1 MSAVPFP
8 APHYAPP
15 VIKVAA
21 PTINL
26 ASGLIPIPEKRVGF
40 PRKSSAVAYP
50 FSALAVNGNPIVI
63 TFDPHTPNLPAALKR
78 EASKVF
84 SQASRFIAAHPEY
97 GFTIRTIPEAAGAPA
112 HRLGIWRVPADLA
125 ARAAASAARKAALA
139 RPESV
144 AKRAARKAA
153 KLAAKAAATV

>member
-1 MSAVPFP
+1 MSAVQFP
-8 APHYAPP
+8 APHAVPP
-15 VIKVAA
+15 VIKVGS

-40 PRKSSAVAYP
+40 TRKSSAVTYP
-50 FSALAVNGNPIVI
+50 FSSLSINGNPIVI
-63 TFDPHTPNLPAALKR
+63 TFDPHTLNLPSVLKR

-97 GFTIRTIPEAAGAPA
+97 EFTIRTIPEASGAPA
-112 HRLGIWRVPADLA
+112 HRLGIWRVIADPA

-153 KLAAKAAATV
+153 KLAAKAAVAV